1 MASPKRRPRAGSRP
15 APLGAAAQ
23 QLGLEA
29 VRGRRD
35 RRAWDLAD
43 AAEIAVMDMALP
55 KMHAPLVSGRDMVR
69 TAGGDDAGETSHGRA
84 YPFRNERGILLLSP
98 NSCGLAIVPTEPTAA
113 ILDAAIKEAHAES
126 ALGVWSAMTGAVS
139 LSEGENTG

>member
-1 MASPKRRPRAGSRP
+1 M
-15 APLGAAAQ
+15 
-23 QLGLEA
+23 
-29 VRGRRD
+29 
-35 RRAWDLAD
+35 
-43 AAEIAVMDMALP
+43 
-55 KMHAPLVSGRDMVR
+55 
-69 TAGGDDAGETSHGRA
+69 AGGVGAEKGVYSLFRQ
-84 YPFRNERGILLLSP
+84 FRNERGILLLSP